1 MMTPIVA
8 PLGCLSRASTASCLV
23 PLWLGEMGVFAAFT
37 GRIARLLAR
46 EGLVLLDVLLCD
58 IFGSLW

>member
-1 MMTPIVA
+1 
-8 PLGCLSRASTASCLV
+8 LV